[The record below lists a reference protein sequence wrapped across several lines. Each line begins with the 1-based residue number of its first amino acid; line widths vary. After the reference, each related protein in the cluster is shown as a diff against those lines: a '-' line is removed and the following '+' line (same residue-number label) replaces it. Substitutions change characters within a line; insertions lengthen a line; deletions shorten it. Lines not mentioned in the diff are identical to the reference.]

1 MPRSAAGPFAAVLA
15 LLVAR
20 AAAQSSCAA
29 GEAVLDGD
37 GHCDQCWSSV
47 PSTHTGRLQVDVS
60 DSLANNAAGCVY
72 TKCFLCPGVVS
83 YVITVGSGA
92 VATNAAPGCSGAC
105 GCVAYCPGMTLA
117 MPIITPPPS
126 CELPPAVADMTIT
139 LSGGNAVGQPAAY
152 TCTATGSA
160 PADGTATRTCQA
172 SYSWSGTEPTQCQDR
187 YVYQGGTLYLMPA
200 ASNPDGDSQ
209 AGTNWYLDLCAAAG
223 LSGVGC
229 VTGFGDYTTSDYTQG
244 GRSNAVRGWGA
255 MGCNIDSWLTSNTGW
270 SNFVHLQSLNSNL
283 YGDVTGYS
291 TNNYGAGSPVHAVCA
306 TPP

>member
-1 MPRSAAGPFAAVLA
+1 MPRSAAGPFAAVLV

-47 PSTHTGRLQVDVS
+47 PTTHTGRLQVDVS

-92 VATNAAPGCSGAC
+92 VATDAAPGCSGAC

-117 MPIITPPPS
+117 MPLIVPPAS
-126 CELPPAVADMTIT
+126 CTLPPAVADMTIT

-160 PADGTATRTCQA
+160 PTDGSATRTCQPDG
-172 SYSWSGTEPTQCQDR
+172 SWSGVAPTDCQPTWTCPA
-187 YVYQGGTLYLMPA
+187 GGLQFTTLNGA
-200 ASNPDGDSQ
+200 TGV
-209 AGTNWYLDLCAAAG
+209 
-223 LSGVGC
+223 SGP
-229 VTGFGDYTTSDYTQG
+229 TSTAQ
-244 GRSNAVRGWGA
+244 RATLERGWTGRV
-255 MGCNIDSWLTSNTGW
+255 SRWTSTAARTG
-270 SNFVHLQSLNSNL
+270 SLLPLARTASRRQAL
-283 YGDVTGYS
+283 EEADVD
-291 TNNYGAGSPVHAVCA
+291 AAQP
-306 TPP
+306 